1 MEPLSRRRLL
11 SLAGGGA
18 LLLLARD
25 LAGQPVVSRSMQP
38 AERLGILARGS
49 QRLGLISDLNSSY
62 GSSSYV
68 PQVHRGVQLLRELRV
83 DLVLCAGDM
92 VAGQKLGL
100 SASQLDHLWS
110 SFERQ
115 VLQPLRNAGEPFAP
129 AIGNHDGS
137 SSKGTSGYLFARD
150 RERASRFWRARR
162 DSLGLQFLEGGAF
175 PFRYSIRQG
184 DVFIVVLDASSA
196 QVSESDWNWLD
207 HQLGSAAAR
216 RSRLRLVMG
225 HLPAYGLSRGRDRP
239 GEVLQRPERLRRLI
253 ERHGVHLYVSGH
265 QHAWYPARVGDTNLL
280 GLGAMGSGPRPL
292 LSGGQPAVQT
302 LTLLDLF
309 PERNLLVETTIDLNR
324 LKPIP
329 VSSRPVTLQPRGGPL
344 LQRRDLR
351 MTLG

>member
-162 DSLGLQFLEGGAF
+162 DSLGLQFLEGGGF

-302 LTLLDLF
+302 LPLLDLASLA
-309 PERNLLVETTIDLNR
+309 P
-324 LKPIP
+324 
-329 VSSRPVTLQPRGGPL
+329 RPPH
-344 LQRRDLR
+344 
-351 MTLG
+351 